1 MYPGSSVPGLD
12 PPKSLSVQPLRVYC
26 RRGFEPRSTPAR
38 SMVWV
43 WVRVWRVWVTATMGF
58 DKGGG
63 GRAKVS

>member
-12 PPKSLSVQPLRVYC
+12 PPKSLSVRPLRVYC
-26 RRGFEPRSTPAR
+26 RRGFEPRSTPAGP
-38 SMVWV
+38 MVG
-43 WVRVWRVWVTATMGF
+43 VWVTATMGI